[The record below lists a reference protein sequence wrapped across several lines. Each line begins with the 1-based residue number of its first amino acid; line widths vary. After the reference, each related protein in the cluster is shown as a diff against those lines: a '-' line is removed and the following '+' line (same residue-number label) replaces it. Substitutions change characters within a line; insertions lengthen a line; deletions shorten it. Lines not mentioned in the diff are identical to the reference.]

1 MFDFK
6 LQKIE
11 MLKSNVID
19 IISEQGNKKEKVS
32 GESLKSFETNDKKT
46 RVEEAAAAQA
56 DHCDDHHPT
65 IEISSDDDEEDDEKE
80 EVEGDAKVFEE
91 EGAQE
96 EVVDFWEVR
105 LSSPTTSCCALCP
118 NLQHPKKFPNPIR
131 LNKKITV

>member
-1 MFDFK
+1 
-6 LQKIE
+6 

-46 RVEEAAAAQA
+46 RVEEAVAAQA
-56 DHCDDHHPT
+56 DHYDDHHPT

-80 EVEGDAKVFEE
+80 EVEEVEEVEGDAKLFEE
-91 EGAQE
+91 EGVQE

-105 LSSPTTSCCALCP
+105 LLPDHFMICIVSKSRTP
-118 NLQHPKKFPNPIR
+118 QR
-131 LNKKITV
+131 V

>member
-1 MFDFK
+1 
-6 LQKIE
+6 

-32 GESLKSFETNDKKT
+32 GESLKSFETNNEKT
-46 RVEEAAAAQA
+46 RVEEAAAAQS
-56 DHCDDHHPT
+56 DHYNDHYPT

-80 EVEGDAKVFEE
+80 EVEEVEEVEVVEGDAKLFEE

-105 LSSPTTSCCALCP
+105 LLPDNFMMCIASTPSTP
-118 NLQHPKKFPNPIR
+118 
-131 LNKKITV
+131 

>member
-1 MFDFK
+1 
-6 LQKIE
+6 

-19 IISEQGNKKEKVS
+19 IISEQGEKKEKVSRS
-32 GESLKSFETNDKKT
+32 GESLKSFETNNEKT
-46 RVEEAAAAQA
+46 RVKEAAAAQA
-56 DHCDDHHPT
+56 DPYDDHYPT

-80 EVEGDAKVFEE
+80 DDEKEEVEGDAKLFEE

>member
-1 MFDFK
+1 
-6 LQKIE
+6 

-32 GESLKSFETNDKKT
+32 GGSLKSFETNNEKT
-46 RVEEAAAAQA
+46 RVEEAAA
-56 DHCDDHHPT
+56 DHYNDHYPT

-80 EVEGDAKVFEE
+80 EVEEVEEVEGDAKLFEE

-105 LSSPTTSCCALCP
+105 LLPDHFKMCIFYKSPAS
-118 NLQHPKKFPNPIR
+118 
-131 LNKKITV
+131 

>member
-1 MFDFK
+1 
-6 LQKIE
+6 

-32 GESLKSFETNDKKT
+32 GESLKSFETNNEKT
-46 RVEEAAAAQA
+46 RVKEAAAAQA
-56 DHCDDHHPT
+56 DPYDDHYPT

-80 EVEGDAKVFEE
+80 DDEKEEVEGDAKLFEE